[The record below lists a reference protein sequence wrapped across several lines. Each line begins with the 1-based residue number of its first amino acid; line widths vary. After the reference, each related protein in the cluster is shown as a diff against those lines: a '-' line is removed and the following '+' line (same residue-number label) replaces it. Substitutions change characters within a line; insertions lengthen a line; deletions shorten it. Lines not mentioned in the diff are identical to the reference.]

1 MEANLKMGSVKK
13 VSPRK
18 HMKIY
23 FFSDKQQ
30 FARLT
35 ITEVVNSS
43 RNTDLGGN
51 NLEDL
56 LLQPTSILRLVHADT
71 D

>member
-1 MEANLKMGSVKK
+1 
-13 VSPRK
+13 
-18 HMKIY
+18 MKIY

-43 RNTDLGGN
+43 TNTDLGGN
-51 NLEDL
+51 NLEGL